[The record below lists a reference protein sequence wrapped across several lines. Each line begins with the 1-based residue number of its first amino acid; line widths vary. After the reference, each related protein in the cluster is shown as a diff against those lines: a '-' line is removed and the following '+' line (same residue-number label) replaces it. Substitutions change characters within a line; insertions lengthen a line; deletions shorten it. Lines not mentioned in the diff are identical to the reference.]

1 MDLLGE
7 ANYCGHVVTPPRSSP
22 RTIRT
27 HAHALD
33 IMSSSH
39 ARRTFSLALAA
50 LIASLACGT
59 ALAHQ
64 APLGRDDIEDNAGR
78 ALLDHDA
85 DSFRTIDDGGAHNA
99 LDLGKPVGDQA
110 TATTCNGRDDFVRTA
125 GDQFTLGGKKF
136 VFAGWNQWEVLEA
149 ASGAPPPFRHL
160 PLPGR
165 EHIVRIMNEAVDAGL
180 KVVRMWAHTV
190 SFYFYFKFIFI
201 LVWAISM
208 TSCFGH
214 RSPQGTPRKRVRG
227 SGTKRCYWAWISSWT
242 RHANAG

>member
-1 MDLLGE
+1 
-7 ANYCGHVVTPPRSSP
+7 
-22 RTIRT
+22 
-27 HAHALD
+27 
-33 IMSSSH
+33 MSLSH

-59 ALAHQ
+59 ALAHR
-64 APLGRDDIEDNAGR
+64 APLGRDDIGDNAGR

-85 DSFRTIDDGGAHNA
+85 DWFRTIDDGGAHNA

-125 GDQFTLGGKKF
+125 GDQFTLGGEKF

-190 SFYFYFKFIFI
+190 SVKFI
-201 LVWAISM
+201 
-208 TSCFGH
+208 
-214 RSPQGTPRKRVRG
+214 
-227 SGTKRCYWAWISSWT
+227 SSLFQFSY
-242 RHANAG
+242 GQLE

>member
-1 MDLLGE
+1 
-7 ANYCGHVVTPPRSSP
+7 
-22 RTIRT
+22 
-27 HAHALD
+27 
-33 IMSSSH
+33 MSSSH

-64 APLGRDDIEDNAGR
+64 APLGRDDIGDNTGR

-85 DSFRTIDDGGAHNA
+85 DWFRTIDDGGAHNA

-125 GDQFTLGGKKF
+125 GDQFSLGGKKF

-190 SFYFYFKFIFI
+190 SVKF
-201 LVWAISM
+201 
-208 TSCFGH
+208 CFNSRMG
-214 RSPQGTPRKRVRG
+214 
-227 SGTKRCYWAWISSWT
+227 
-242 RHANAG
+242 N

>member
-1 MDLLGE
+1 MKTSDFIKSSEVGSLDLLGE

-33 IMSSSH
+33 VMSSSH

-64 APLGRDDIEDNAGR
+64 APLGRDDIGDNAGR

-85 DSFRTIDDGGAHNA
+85 DWFRTIDDGGAHNA

-190 SFYFYFKFIFI
+190 SVMFIS
-201 LVWAISM
+201 ISVL
-208 TSCFGH
+208 F
-214 RSPQGTPRKRVRG
+214 
-227 SGTKRCYWAWISSWT
+227 
-242 RHANAG
+242 

>member
-7 ANYCGHVVTPPRSSP
+7 ANYCGHVVGSPRSSP

-33 IMSSSH
+33 VMSSSH

-59 ALAHQ
+59 AFAHQ
-64 APLGRDDIEDNAGR
+64 AADAPLGRDDIGDNAGR

-190 SFYFYFKFIFI
+190 SLFLFPY
-201 LVWAISM
+201 
-208 TSCFGH
+208 CFNSH
-214 RSPQGTPRKRVRG
+214 MD
-227 SGTKRCYWAWISSWT
+227 
-242 RHANAG
+242 N

>member
-1 MDLLGE
+1 M
-7 ANYCGHVVTPPRSSP
+7 P
-22 RTIRT
+22 
-27 HAHALD
+27 
-33 IMSSSH
+33 SSH

-59 ALAHQ
+59 ALAHR
-64 APLGRDDIEDNAGR
+64 APLGRDDIENDTGR

-85 DSFRTIDDGGAHNA
+85 DWFRTIDDGGAHNA

-110 TATTCNGRDDFVRTA
+110 TATTCNGRDDFVHTA

-190 SFYFYFKFIFI
+190 SLFLFPY
-201 LVWAISM
+201 
-208 TSCFGH
+208 CFNSRMG
-214 RSPQGTPRKRVRG
+214 
-227 SGTKRCYWAWISSWT
+227 
-242 RHANAG
+242 N

>member
-7 ANYCGHVVTPPRSSP
+7 ANYCGHVVTPVGLPLAQYARTRTHSTSCRRATHGGRSRSRWRRSSRRSRAAPRS
-22 RTIRT
+22 RTRR
-27 HAHALD
+27 
-33 IMSSSH
+33 
-39 ARRTFSLALAA
+39 AR
-50 LIASLACGT
+50 
-59 ALAHQ
+59 
-64 APLGRDDIEDNAGR
+64 LGRDDIEDNAGR

-85 DSFRTIDDGGAHNA
+85 DWFRTIDDGGAHNA

-190 SFYFYFKFIFI
+190 SVMFISVLF
-201 LVWAISM
+201 
-208 TSCFGH
+208 
-214 RSPQGTPRKRVRG
+214 
-227 SGTKRCYWAWISSWT
+227 
-242 RHANAG
+242 

>member
-1 MDLLGE
+1 M
-7 ANYCGHVVTPPRSSP
+7 P
-22 RTIRT
+22 
-27 HAHALD
+27 
-33 IMSSSH
+33 SSH

-64 APLGRDDIEDNAGR
+64 APLGRDDIENDTGR

-85 DSFRTIDDGGAHNA
+85 DWFRTIDDGGAHNA

-190 SFYFYFKFIFI
+190 SVKFI
-201 LVWAISM
+201 
-208 TSCFGH
+208 
-214 RSPQGTPRKRVRG
+214 
-227 SGTKRCYWAWISSWT
+227 SSLFQFSY
-242 RHANAG
+242 GQLL

>member
-1 MDLLGE
+1 MKTSDFIKSSEVGSLDLLGE
-7 ANYCGHVVTPPRSSP
+7 ANYCGHVVGSPRSSP

-27 HAHALD
+27 HANAFD
-33 IMSSSH
+33 IMPSSH

-59 ALAHQ
+59 ALAHR
-64 APLGRDDIEDNAGR
+64 APLGRDDIGDNAGR

-85 DSFRTIDDGGAHNA
+85 DWFRTIDDGGAHNA

-110 TATTCNGRDDFVRTA
+110 TATTCNGRDDFVRTS

-190 SFYFYFKFIFI
+190 SVMFIS
-201 LVWAISM
+201 ISVL
-208 TSCFGH
+208 F
-214 RSPQGTPRKRVRG
+214 
-227 SGTKRCYWAWISSWT
+227 
-242 RHANAG
+242 

>member
-7 ANYCGHVVTPPRSSP
+7 ANYCGHVVDVSSVFPSHNTHARARTRHHVVEP
-22 RTIRT
+22 RTEDVLARAGG
-27 HAHALD
+27 AHRV
-33 IMSSSH
+33 
-39 ARRTFSLALAA
+39 ARVRHRARAP
-50 LIASLACGT
+50 GG
-59 ALAHQ
+59 

-85 DSFRTIDDGGAHNA
+85 DWFRTIDDGGAHNA

-190 SFYFYFKFIFI
+190 SVMFISVLF
-201 LVWAISM
+201 
-208 TSCFGH
+208 
-214 RSPQGTPRKRVRG
+214 
-227 SGTKRCYWAWISSWT
+227 
-242 RHANAG
+242 